1 MRLERHHWFMLFV
14 VALTLAGASYVTGEP
29 VRIAAQFGLSLLI
42 GAPLLYV
49 LHRRDQRR
57 LRELRAR
64 IEEAKQLV
72 QAAGAASAPQP
83 TAQDIERLQQLF
95 ARAKPSAMEGVP
107 PK

>member
-14 VALTLAGASYVTGEP
+14 VALTLACASYVTGEP
-29 VRIAAQFGLSLLI
+29 VRIVAQFGLSLLI

-64 IEEAKQLV
+64 IEEAKQLA
-72 QAAGAASAPQP
+72 QAGGQALPQP
-83 TAQDIERLQQLF
+83 TAQDIERLQHLF
-95 ARAKPSAMEGVP
+95 ARAKPSAMDGRP
-107 PK
+107 PQ